1 MDSITL
7 TPAAIVRVRTMLEKR
22 GHGIGLYLATKVSGC
37 TGFSYVVDYADQ
49 IKDDDIVIVC
59 DDVSVVVPKKSMAQ
73 LAGMTLDYAKNGLLN
88 EGFEFHNP
96 NVKDMCGCG
105 ESFSV

>member
-1 MDSITL
+1 MAIHL
-7 TPAAIVRVRTMLEKR
+7 TTAAVDRVRIMLSKR

-37 TGFSYVVDYADQ
+37 TGFAYVVDYADEINEGDQ
-49 IKDDDIVIVC
+49 VFRF
-59 DDVSVVVPKKSMAQ
+59 DDVTVVVPQKSLEQ
-73 LAGMTLDYAKNGLLN
+73 IDGMTLDYAKNGLLN

>member
-1 MDSITL
+1 MSITL
-7 TPAAIVRVRTMLEKR
+7 TPSAVDRVRTMLLKR
-22 GHGIGLYLATKVSGC
+22 GHGVGLYLATKVSGC
-37 TGFSYVVDYADQ
+37 TGFAYVVDYADD
-49 IKDDDIVIVC
+49 IKDDDVVIDVEDIKVIV
-59 DDVSVVVPKKSMAQ
+59 PQKSMSQ

-96 NVKDMCGCG
+96 NIKDICGCG

>member
-1 MDSITL
+1 MGSITL
-7 TPAAIVRVRTMLEKR
+7 TPSAVARVRTMLDKR

-37 TGFSYVVDYADQ
+37 TGFAYVVDYADEV
-49 IKDDDIVIVC
+49 KPDDIVIDC
-59 DDVSVVVPKKSMAQ
+59 DGVRVVVPQKSMEQ
-73 LAGMTLDYAKNGLLN
+73 LSGMTLDYAKNGLIN
-88 EGFEFHNP
+88 EGFEFINP

>member
-1 MDSITL
+1 MAIHL
-7 TPAAIVRVRTMLEKR
+7 TAAAVDRVRTMLSKR

-37 TGFSYVVDYADQ
+37 TGFAYVVDYADE
-49 IKDDDIVIVC
+49 IKEGDQVFTF
-59 DDVSVVVPKKSMAQ
+59 DDVTVVVPQKSLEQ
-73 LAGMTLDYAKNGLLN
+73 IDGMTLDYAKNGLLN